1 MQFQIA
7 SDLHIEQYSS
17 KDSMASEFIQPSA
30 DVLILAGDVG
40 SMYRRRQLTNFLED
54 VCNKFQWVIYV
65 PGNHEYYSIKSIP
78 TIPMSRFQ
86 NFMKK
91 LCAQITNLI
100 FLDREVIEIDNIRVI
115 GATLWSKISIEPR
128 IVRIPCMNQ
137 NRYNGYHR
145 RDLAFLRKEIK
156 AAKWAKKKILVVTH
170 HPPIEFFSSTDKYH
184 ELYSNSLEELME
196 DVNVWIY
203 GHTHK
208 NSTRIIGKTQV
219 ISNQKGKIRDNV
231 NDYKKNCLIRI

>member
-17 KDSMASEFIQPSA
+17 KDSMVSEFIQPSA

-78 TIPMSRFQ
+78 TVPMSRFQ

-128 IVRIPCMNQ
+128 IVRIPGMNQ

-156 AAKWAKKKILVVTH
+156 AAKWANKKILVVTH
-170 HPPIEFFSSTDKYH
+170 LSSYRIFFF
-184 ELYSNSLEELME
+184 N
-196 DVNVWIY
+196 
-203 GHTHK
+203 
-208 NSTRIIGKTQV
+208 RQV
-219 ISNQKGKIRDNV
+219 SRV
-231 NDYKKNCLIRI
+231 VF